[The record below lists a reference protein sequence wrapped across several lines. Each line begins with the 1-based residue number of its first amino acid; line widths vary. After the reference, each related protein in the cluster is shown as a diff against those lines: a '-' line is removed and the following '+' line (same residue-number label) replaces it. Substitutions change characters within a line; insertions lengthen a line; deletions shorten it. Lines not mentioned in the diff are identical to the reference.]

1 MNYQTTQTA
10 GAFEQEDIQFILNN
24 QELELFQ
31 DDEDSKLFN
40 EYHDR
45 YNSHNELEDWE
56 SLEPPY

>member
-45 YNSHNELEDWE
+45 YNSHNELED
-56 SLEPPY
+56 